1 MGELNKTIKEHLE
14 FRELFKALC
23 KTPKD
28 DLDTIKSIKKQ
39 MSDSSKTPVLVLD
52 ENKLS

>member
-1 MGELNKTIKEHLE
+1 MGELNKIIHEHLE
-14 FRELFKALC
+14 FRRLFKALC

-28 DLDTIKSIKKQ
+28 DLGTIKSIKKQ
-39 MSDSSKTPVLVLD
+39 MSDLGKTPVLVLD